1 MKTSISTLKVN
12 QKAQKSVDA
21 AEGSINRFKS
31 FINTKSKSL
40 PQPAQDSQIQRAAN
54 FIKNFKGPEEK
65 KGGGFLGKLAMG
77 AGALILLPM
86 LLSKGAQAT
95 PQDATNQVISAYG
108 GDDKAVQKDVQ
119 KAEATKTKGKKGFD
133 DAAETGKEISKE
145 TIDDVKNI
153 GKDKEAGKQPPEE
166 QAPEAAEAQDAISQ
180 ETEGKVEA
188 LSGTS
193 DVGELDVTVKDTN
206 RFAELVA
213 RFEKLSK
220 AGSFMEGKPE
230 VVGGGPG
237 DKLKQMGKGVLDA
250 LTFNA
255 FDFDK
260 KNKKRKE
267 GNRDKEI
274 TEVPIKIAKAEPQED
289 MMGKKKPVEE
299 GAMDTESEDFAAV
312 TAVSALEGGDDQS
325 RADVAQSIY
334 NRQADGTYGG
344 SVKEVVTSDG
354 QYQPTFVDPKASKG
368 EGTKTSEEF
377 KNIKDKKT
385 AVKAMMSY
393 YERKGEKV
401 TEKQMQDL
409 YDRTASA
416 LQNPELQESAAKHV
430 GGRTEFLGGKVE
442 GDDVV
447 DRGGIEDNAFFQ
459 EYGSGDQMERGA
471 VANPLLKS
479 DASTVEGVENPEEMV
494 PPEQY
499 PEYSAEA
506 GGGGAQTV
514 LAMMPKKAP
523 PAAVGAVMDGG
534 GGGGQAPPEFL
545 PVGQT
550 SQEVLATMQIQGLGA
565 S

>member
-21 AEGSINRFKS
+21 AESSINRFKS
-31 FINTKSKSL
+31 FVNTKSKSL
-40 PQPAQDSQIQRAAN
+40 PAPASDSKITRASN

-65 KGGGFLGKLAMG
+65 KGGGILGGILKG
-77 AGALILLPM
+77 AGVLLLLPM
-86 LLSKGAQAT
+86 LLSKGAGAT

-108 GDDKAVQKDVQ
+108 GDDKAVQKDIQ
-119 KAEATKTKGKKGFD
+119 KAEATKTKTKKSFD
-133 DAAETGKEISKE
+133 DTTESGKEISKQ
-145 TIDDVKNI
+145 TVDDVKNI

-289 MMGKKKPVEE
+289 MMGKKKPVAE

-334 NRQADGTYGG
+334 NRQADGTYGDT
-344 SVKEVVTSDG
+344 VKDVVTSDG

-506 GGGGAQTV
+506 GGGSQTV

-523 PAAVGAVMDGG
+523 PAAVGAVMDRG

>member
-12 QKAQKSVDA
+12 QKAQKSVDV
-21 AEGSINRFKS
+21 AEGSIKRFKS
-31 FINTKSKSL
+31 FLSSRAGSL
-40 PQPAQDSQIQRAAN
+40 PAPAQDSQISRASN
-54 FIKNFKGPEEK
+54 FITNFKGPEK
-65 KGGGFLGKLAMG
+65 KGGGGLLGKLAMG

-95 PQDATNQVISAYG
+95 PQDVTNQQISAYG
-108 GDDKAVQKDVQ
+108 GDDKAVQKDV
-119 KAEATKTKGKKGFD
+119 
-133 DAAETGKEISKE
+133 
-145 TIDDVKNI
+145 KNI
-153 GKDKEAGKQPPEE
+153 NKDKEAGKQPPEQ
-166 QAPEAAEAQDAISQ
+166 QAPEAAEAQEAISQ

-206 RFAELVA
+206 RFGELVA
-213 RFEKLSK
+213 RFEKLAK

-230 VVGGGPG
+230 VVGGTLGS
-237 DKLKQMGKGVLDA
+237 KLKRVGTGLLDN
-250 LTFNA
+250 LTGNA

-260 KNKKRKE
+260 QNKKRKE
-267 GNRDKEI
+267 SNKDKEI

-289 MMGKKKPVEE
+289 VMGKKKPTTE
-299 GAMDTESEDFAAV
+299 GAMDTESEDFAAL
-312 TAVSALEGGDDQS
+312 TAVSALEGGDDQA

-368 EGTKTSEEF
+368 KGTKTSEEF

-385 AVKAMMSY
+385 AVKAMVSY

-401 TEKQMQDL
+401 TEKQMQQL
-409 YDRTASA
+409 YDKTAAS
-416 LQNPELQESAAKHV
+416 LQNPEMQESAAKHV
-430 GGRTEFLGGKVE
+430 GGRTEFLGGKVK

-447 DRGGIEDNAFFQ
+447 DRGGTEDNAFFQ

-471 VANPLLKS
+471 VANPLMS
-479 DASTVEGVENPEEMV
+479 DASTVQGVENPPEMV

-499 PEYSAEA
+499 PEYSEES
-506 GGGGAQTV
+506 GGGGQQTI

-523 PAAVGAVMDGG
+523 PVPTDSAPTGG
-534 GGGGQAPPEFL
+534 GGTAPPEFVFL
-545 PVGQT
+545 GNT
-550 SQEVLATMQIQGLGA
+550 SQEVMSSMQIQGLGA

>member
-12 QKAQKSVDA
+12 QKAQKSVDG
-21 AEGSINRFKS
+21 AESSINRFKS
-31 FINTKSKSL
+31 FVNTRASSLTEPASDSK
-40 PQPAQDSQIQRAAN
+40 ITRAAN

-86 LLSKGAQAT
+86 LLSKGAGAT
-95 PQDATNQVISAYG
+95 PQDANNQIISAYG

-119 KAEATKTKGKKGFD
+119 KAEATKAKGKKGFD

-145 TIDDVKNI
+145 TVDDVKNI
-153 GKDKEAGKQPPEE
+153 NKDKEAGKQPPEE
-166 QAPEAAEAQDAISQ
+166 QAPEAAETQEAISQ

-206 RFAELVA
+206 RFGELVA
-213 RFEKLSK
+213 RFEKLAK

-230 VVGGGPG
+230 VVGGTLGS
-237 DKLKQMGKGVLDA
+237 KLKRVGAGLLDK

-267 GNRDKEI
+267 GKDEDV
-274 TEVPIKIAKAEPQED
+274 TVVPIKITKAAPQED
-289 MMGKKKPVEE
+289 AMGQKKPTTK
-299 GAMDTESEDFAAV
+299 GTMDTESEDFAAL
-312 TAVSALEGGDDQS
+312 TAVSALEGGDDQA

-393 YERKGEKV
+393 YERRGQDV
-401 TEKQMQDL
+401 TEKQMQQL
-409 YDRTASA
+409 YDKTAAA
-416 LQNPELQESAAKHV
+416 LQNPEIQESAAKHV
-430 GGRTEFLGGKVE
+430 GGRTEFLGGKVK

-447 DRGGIEDNAFFQ
+447 DRGGTEDNAFFQ

-471 VANPLLKS
+471 VANPLMS
-479 DASTVEGVENPEEMV
+479 DASTVQGVENPEEMV

-499 PEYSAEA
+499 PEYSAE
-506 GGGGAQTV
+506 GSGGGAQTI

-523 PAAVGAVMDGG
+523 PSAVGAVMDDGG
-534 GGGGQAPPEFL
+534 GGESPPPEFL

>member
-12 QKAQKSVDA
+12 QKAQKSVDV
-21 AEGSINRFKS
+21 AEGSIKRFKS
-31 FINTKSKSL
+31 FLQSRTGSL
-40 PQPAQDSQIQRAAN
+40 PAPAQDSQISRASN
-54 FIKNFKGPEEK
+54 FIKNFKGPEK
-65 KGGGFLGKLAMG
+65 KGGGGFLGKLAMG

-86 LLSKGAQAT
+86 LLSKGASAT
-95 PQDATNQVISAYG
+95 PQDVTNQQISAYG
-108 GDDKAVQKDVQ
+108 GDDKAVQQDVK
-119 KAEATKTKGKKGFD
+119 KAEATKAKGKKGFD
-133 DAAETGKEISKE
+133 DAAETGKEISKD

-153 GKDKEAGKQPPEE
+153 DKDKKAGKQPPEE

-193 DVGELDVTVKDTN
+193 DVGELDVTVRDTN
-206 RFAELVA
+206 RFGELVA
-213 RFEKLSK
+213 RFEKLAK

-230 VVGGGPG
+230 VVGGTLGS
-237 DKLKQMGKGVLDA
+237 KLKRVGTGLLDN
-250 LTFNA
+250 LTGNA

-260 KNKKRKE
+260 QNKKRKE
-267 GNRDKEI
+267 SNKDKEI
-274 TEVPIKIAKAEPQED
+274 TEVPIKITKAEPQED
-289 MMGKKKPVEE
+289 AMGKKKPTTE
-299 GAMDTESEDFAAV
+299 GAMDTESEDFAAL
-312 TAVSALEGGDDQS
+312 TAVSALEGGDDQA

-385 AVKAMMSY
+385 AVKAMVSY

-401 TEKQMQDL
+401 TEKQMQQL
-409 YDRTASA
+409 YDKTAAS
-416 LQNPELQESAAKHV
+416 LQNPEMQESAAKHV
-430 GGRTEFLGGKVE
+430 GGRTEFLGGKVK

-447 DRGGIEDNAFFQ
+447 DRGGTEDNAFFQ

-471 VANPLLKS
+471 VANPLMS
-479 DASTVEGVENPEEMV
+479 DASTVQGVENPPEMV
-494 PPEQY
+494 TPEQY
-499 PEYSAEA
+499 PEYSEES
-506 GGGGAQTV
+506 GGGGQQTF

-523 PAAVGAVMDGG
+523 PVPTDSAPTGG
-534 GGGGQAPPEFL
+534 GGAAPPEFIFL
-545 PVGQT
+545 GNT
-550 SQEVLATMQIQGLGA
+550 SQEVMSSMQIQGLGA

>member
-12 QKAQKSVDA
+12 QKAQKSVDV
-21 AEGSINRFKS
+21 AEGSIKRFKS
-31 FINTKSKSL
+31 FLSSRAGSL
-40 PQPAQDSQIQRAAN
+40 PAPAQDSQISRASN
-54 FIKNFKGPEEK
+54 FITNFKGPEK
-65 KGGGFLGKLAMG
+65 KGGGGLLGKLAMG

-95 PQDATNQVISAYG
+95 PQDVTNQQISAYG
-108 GDDKAVQKDVQ
+108 GDDKAVQKDVK
-119 KAEATKTKGKKGFD
+119 KAEATKAKGKKGFD
-133 DAAETGKEISKE
+133 EAAETGKEISKE
-145 TIDDVKNI
+145 TVDDVKNI
-153 GKDKEAGKQPPEE
+153 NKDKEAGKQPPEQ
-166 QAPEAAEAQDAISQ
+166 QAPEAAEAQEAISQ

-206 RFAELVA
+206 RFGELVA
-213 RFEKLSK
+213 RFEKLAK

-230 VVGGGPG
+230 VVGGTLGS
-237 DKLKQMGKGVLDA
+237 KLKRVGTGLLDN
-250 LTFNA
+250 LTGNA

-260 KNKKRKE
+260 QNKKRKE
-267 GNRDKEI
+267 SNKDKEI

-289 MMGKKKPVEE
+289 VMGKKKPTTE
-299 GAMDTESEDFAAV
+299 GAMDTESEDFAAL
-312 TAVSALEGGDDQS
+312 TAVSALEGGDDQA

-368 EGTKTSEEF
+368 KGTKTSEEF

-385 AVKAMMSY
+385 AVKAMVSY

-401 TEKQMQDL
+401 TEKQMQQL
-409 YDRTASA
+409 YDKTAAS
-416 LQNPELQESAAKHV
+416 LQNPEMQESAAKHV
-430 GGRTEFLGGKVE
+430 GGRTEFLGGKVK

-447 DRGGIEDNAFFQ
+447 DRGGTEDNAFFQ

-471 VANPLLKS
+471 VANPLMS
-479 DASTVEGVENPEEMV
+479 DASTVQGVENPEEMV

-499 PEYSAEA
+499 PEYSAEGS
-506 GGGGAQTV
+506 GGGSQTI

-523 PAAVGAVMDGG
+523 PAAVGAVMDDGG
-534 GGGGQAPPEFL
+534 GESPPPEFL

>member
-31 FINTKSKSL
+31 FVNTKSKSL
-40 PQPAQDSQIQRAAN
+40 PQPAQDSQIQRASN

-95 PQDATNQVISAYG
+95 PQDVTNQQISAYG
-108 GDDKAVQKDVQ
+108 GDDKAVQKDIQ
-119 KAEATKTKGKKGFD
+119 KAEATKAKGKKGFD
-133 DAAETGKEISKE
+133 DAAETGKEISKD

-166 QAPEAAEAQDAISQ
+166 QAPEAAEAQEAISQ

-213 RFEKLSK
+213 RFEKLTK

-230 VVGGGPG
+230 VVGGTLGS
-237 DKLKQMGKGVLDA
+237 KLKRVGAGLLDK

-260 KNKKRKE
+260 KNKKRKD
-267 GNRDKEI
+267 GNKDKEV
-274 TEVPIKIAKAEPQED
+274 TEVPIKITKAEPQEN

-299 GAMDTESEDFAAV
+299 GSMDTESEDFAAL
-312 TAVSALEGGDDQS
+312 TAVSALEGGDDQA

-344 SVKEVVTSDG
+344 TIKEVVTSDG

-385 AVKAMMSY
+385 AVKAMVSY

-401 TEKQMQDL
+401 TEKQMQQL
-409 YDRTASA
+409 YDKTAAS
-416 LQNPELQESAAKHV
+416 LQNPEIQESAAKHV

-447 DRGGIEDNAFFQ
+447 DRGGTEDNAFFQ

-471 VANPLLKS
+471 VANPLLQS

-499 PEYSAEA
+499 PEYSAE

-523 PAAVGAVMDGG
+523 PAAVGAVLDGG

-545 PVGQT
+545 PVGET

>member
-21 AEGSINRFKS
+21 AEGSINRFKN
-31 FINTKSKSL
+31 FVNTRAGSLTAPASDSK
-40 PQPAQDSQIQRAAN
+40 ITRAAN
-54 FIKNFKGPEEK
+54 FITNFKGPEEK

-108 GDDKAVQKDVQ
+108 GDDKAVQQDVK
-119 KAEATKTKGKKGFD
+119 KAETTKAKGKKGFD
-133 DAAETGKEISKE
+133 DAAETGKEISKD
-145 TIDDVKNI
+145 TVDDVKNI
-153 GKDKEAGKQPPEE
+153 GKDKKAGKQPPEE
-166 QAPEAAEAQDAISQ
+166 QTPEAAEAQEAISQ

-206 RFAELVA
+206 RFGELVA
-213 RFEKLSK
+213 RFEKLAK

-230 VVGGGPG
+230 VVGGTLGS
-237 DKLKQMGKGVLDA
+237 KLKRVGTGLLDN
-250 LTFNA
+250 LTGNA

-260 KNKKRKE
+260 QNKKRKE
-267 GNRDKEI
+267 SNKDKEI

-289 MMGKKKPVEE
+289 VMGKKKPTTE
-299 GAMDTESEDFAAV
+299 GAMDTESEDFAAL
-312 TAVSALEGGDDQS
+312 TAVSALEGGDDQA

-368 EGTKTSEEF
+368 KGTKTSEEF

-385 AVKAMMSY
+385 AVKAMVSY

-401 TEKQMQDL
+401 TEKQMQQL
-409 YDRTASA
+409 YDKTAAS
-416 LQNPELQESAAKHV
+416 LQNPEMQESAAKHV
-430 GGRTEFLGGKVE
+430 GGRTEFLGGKVK

-447 DRGGIEDNAFFQ
+447 DRGGTEDNAFFQ

-471 VANPLLKS
+471 VANPLMS
-479 DASTVEGVENPEEMV
+479 DASTVQGVENPEEMV

-499 PEYSAEA
+499 PEYSAEGS
-506 GGGGAQTV
+506 GGGSQTI

-523 PAAVGAVMDGG
+523 PAAVGAVMDDGG
-534 GGGGQAPPEFL
+534 GESPPPEFF

>member
-12 QKAQKSVDA
+12 QKAQKSVDV
-21 AEGSINRFKS
+21 AEGSIKRFKS
-31 FINTKSKSL
+31 FLSSRTGSL
-40 PQPAQDSQIQRAAN
+40 PAPAQDSQISRASN
-54 FIKNFKGPEEK
+54 FIKNFKGPEK
-65 KGGGFLGKLAMG
+65 KGGGGLLGKLAMG

-86 LLSKGAQAT
+86 LLSKGASAT
-95 PQDATNQVISAYG
+95 PQDVTNQQISAYG
-108 GDDKAVQKDVQ
+108 GDDKAVQKDVK
-119 KAEATKTKGKKGFD
+119 KAEATKAKGKKGFD
-133 DAAETGKEISKE
+133 DAAETGKEISKD

-153 GKDKEAGKQPPEE
+153 DKDKEAGKQPPEQ
-166 QAPEAAEAQDAISQ
+166 QAPEAEEAQDAISQ

-193 DVGELDVTVKDTN
+193 DAGELDVTVKDTN
-206 RFAELVA
+206 KFGELVA
-213 RFEKLSK
+213 RFEKLAK

-230 VVGGGPG
+230 VVGGTLGS
-237 DKLKQMGKGVLDA
+237 KLKRVGAGLLDK

-267 GNRDKEI
+267 GKDEDV
-274 TEVPIKIAKAEPQED
+274 TVVPIKITKAAPQED
-289 MMGKKKPVEE
+289 AMGQKKPTTK
-299 GAMDTESEDFAAV
+299 GTMDTESEDFAAL
-312 TAVSALEGGDDQS
+312 TAVSALEGGDDQA

-344 SVKEVVTSDG
+344 TVKEVVTADG
-354 QYQPTFVDPKASKG
+354 QYQPAYKDPNVSSG
-368 EGTKTSEEF
+368 PGTKTSEEF

-393 YERKGEKV
+393 YERRGQDV
-401 TEKQMQDL
+401 TEKQMQQL
-409 YDRTASA
+409 YDKTAAA
-416 LQNPELQESAAKHV
+416 LQNPEIQESAAKHV
-430 GGRTEFLGGKVE
+430 GGRTEFLGGKVK

-447 DRGGIEDNAFFQ
+447 DRGGYEDNAFFQ

-471 VANPLLKS
+471 VANPLMS
-479 DASTVEGVENPEEMV
+479 DASTVQGVENPPEMV

-499 PEYSAEA
+499 PEYSEES
-506 GGGGAQTV
+506 GGGGQQTI

-523 PAAVGAVMDGG
+523 PVPTDSAPTGG
-534 GGGGQAPPEFL
+534 GGTAPPEFVFL
-545 PVGQT
+545 GNT
-550 SQEVLATMQIQGLGA
+550 SQEVMSSMQIQGLGA

>member
-31 FINTKSKSL
+31 FVNSRAGSLTAPASDSK
-40 PQPAQDSQIQRAAN
+40 ITRAAN
-54 FIKNFKGPEEK
+54 FITNFKGPEEK

-108 GDDKAVQKDVQ
+108 GDDKAVQQDVK
-119 KAEATKTKGKKGFD
+119 KAETTKAKGKKGFD
-133 DAAETGKEISKE
+133 DAAETGKEISKD
-145 TIDDVKNI
+145 TVDDVKNI
-153 GKDKEAGKQPPEE
+153 GKDKKAGKQPPEE

-206 RFAELVA
+206 RFGELVA
-213 RFEKLSK
+213 RFEKLAK

-230 VVGGGPG
+230 VVGGTLGS
-237 DKLKQMGKGVLDA
+237 KLKRVGAGLLDN
-250 LTFNA
+250 LTGNA

-260 KNKKRKE
+260 QNKKRKE
-267 GNRDKEI
+267 GNKDKEI

-289 MMGKKKPVEE
+289 VMGKKKPTTE
-299 GAMDTESEDFAAV
+299 GAMDTESEDFAAL
-312 TAVSALEGGDDQS
+312 TAVSALEGGDDQA

-385 AVKAMMSY
+385 AVKAMVSY

-401 TEKQMQDL
+401 TEKQMQQL
-409 YDRTASA
+409 YDKTAAS
-416 LQNPELQESAAKHV
+416 LQNPEIQESAAKHV
-430 GGRTEFLGGKVE
+430 GGRTEFLGGKVK

-447 DRGGIEDNAFFQ
+447 DRGGTEDNAFFQ

-471 VANPLLKS
+471 VANPLMS
-479 DASTVEGVENPEEMV
+479 DASTVQGVENPEEMV

-499 PEYSAEA
+499 PEYSAEGS
-506 GGGGAQTV
+506 GGGSQTI

-523 PAAVGAVMDGG
+523 PAAVGAVMDDGG
-534 GGGGQAPPEFL
+534 GESPPPEFL